1 MDKDGVLLNSYRRIN
16 GDALMN
22 KRILIVDDSSMM
34 RKMIAKTLEPSGHV
48 IVGEAKN
55 GLEAIEL
62 YKSLKPDI
70 VTMDITMRV
79 MDGLSAA
86 KEILQHD
93 ESAHILFLSNL
104 DEEKYRA
111 EVVRLGAMGFVNKH
125 KANELLDMIK

>member
-1 MDKDGVLLNSYRRIN
+1 MS
-16 GDALMN
+16 

-34 RKMIAKTLEPSGHV
+34 RKMIAKTLLPAGHV

-70 VTMDITMRV
+70 VTMDITMRE
-79 MDGLSAA
+79 MDGITAA
-86 KEILQHD
+86 KKILQFD
-93 ESAHILFLSNL
+93 KSAHIFFLSNL

-111 EVVRLGAMGFVNKH
+111 EVEHLGALGFANKH
-125 KANELLDMIK
+125 KSKELLDMLE